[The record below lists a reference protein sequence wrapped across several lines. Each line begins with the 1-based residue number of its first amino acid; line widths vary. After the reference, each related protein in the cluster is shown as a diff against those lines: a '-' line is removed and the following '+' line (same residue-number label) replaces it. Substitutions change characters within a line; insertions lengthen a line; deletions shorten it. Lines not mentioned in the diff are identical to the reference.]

1 MKLIL
6 NPTRL
11 ITFLFLLAII
21 SLISCK
27 KEISGGTGNPQE
39 EEFASRASSE
49 ADAESE
55 IFFNQ
60 LFDDVMG
67 VNDDLGMA
75 GLGVFGR
82 ANTSGTNFNIAR
94 TDTIR
99 CFTVSLTHLNAPDVF
114 PVRVVLDFGTGC
126 VGRDGHL
133 RSGKII
139 TIYTGRLIVPGAK
152 ATTHFENFKFDEIKV
167 EGVHEITNLS
177 SPVSVTNPFPPHKWK
192 VVVEGAR
199 LTKPNS
205 NYTEWNSQKTI
216 AQLEGMLTPF
226 IPLDDIYKI
235 EGSANGKVK
244 RDNIIVAWKAEIT
257 EPFIKKF
264 SCRWIVKGRLR
275 VARMTLSSNSPWVAI
290 LDYGNGD
297 CNNRAVISING
308 VLHEITL
315 P

>member
-1 MKLIL
+1 MKLIFNL
-6 NPTRL
+6 TRL
-11 ITFLFLLAII
+11 ITSFFLLTTII
-21 SLISCK
+21 LISCK
-27 KEISGGTGNPQE
+27 KETSGGRGNTQE
-39 EEFASRASSE
+39 EEFASQASSE

-82 ANTSGTNFNIAR
+82 ANTSGTNYNTAR

-99 CFTVSLTHLNAPDVF
+99 CFTVTVTPLNAPDLF

-126 VGRDGHL
+126 IGRDGHL

-139 TIYTGRLIVPGAK
+139 TIYTSRLIVPGAK

-177 SPVSVTNPFPPHKWK
+177 SPVSITNPFPPHSWK
-192 VVVEGAR
+192 VVIEGAK
-199 LTKPNS
+199 LTKPNG
-205 NYTEWNSQKTI
+205 NYTEWNSNKTI
-216 AQLEGMLTPF
+216 TQLEGMITPF
-226 IPLDDIYKI
+226 IPLDDYYKI

-244 RDNIIVAWKAEIT
+244 RDNILVAWRAEIT
-257 EPFIKKF
+257 EPLIKIF

-275 VARMTLSSNSPWVAI
+275 VARLTLSNNSPWIAI
-290 LDYGNGD
+290 LDYGGGD